1 LSSSSKYQAEK
12 YTWKPFDEQGRRT
25 VATLQDFGVRG
36 FADYQHR
43 YYKDYHSLDANHQVE
58 WATIY
63 DGPEKYVLIN
73 EPRESGKSIT
83 WSTET
88 PVYEF
93 LKDYNSAGLLVT
105 ASDALSK
112 TYTRAIVD
120 TMMMNKQLVED
131 FNTNWWLDMKKGR
144 EGFSAHEIF
153 LKRTLV
159 RREPSFMTAGVGK
172 AIIGFHPDYGIL
184 DDIRQSEE
192 SRSGLSED
200 KMRDWVRRVLLPMQ
214 MKRLYVIGTR
224 KGPHD
229 IYQFFREMGIFK
241 ISSRRALSRI
251 PKYEA
256 QFDKETGKK
265 FIILKEDL
273 TPVQQAELVYWPQ
286 KYTLAD
292 LLMIR
297 EMIGAEA
304 FSGEF
309 QNDPIPATGQTFLK
323 EWLEYYNYNQLIDS
337 DLFREAN
344 LYTCFDPGGAS
355 EAADYNAIVTIALI
369 RGRIYIIDV
378 KYGHWR
384 PKEAIKNIALTYSQW
399 AKPFGK
405 YPLVVG
411 VEAEFL
417 QGVFIDLGR
426 ALGFEYLPWRPL
438 YPGRTTGDKAFRI
451 NSLNTYFSTHQV
463 YVSEYAA
470 GIEELKKEYLL
481 YDPEKLTKRSRD
493 KDRPRWDV
501 LDAFQQC
508 IQVGV
513 AGQPALLGVKY
524 GR

>member
-1 LSSSSKYQAEK
+1 
-12 YTWKPFDEQGRRT
+12 
-25 VATLQDFGVRG
+25 
-36 FADYQHR
+36 
-43 YYKDYHSLDANHQVE
+43 
-58 WATIY
+58 
-63 DGPEKYVLIN
+63 
-73 EPRESGKSIT
+73 
-83 WSTET
+83 
-88 PVYEF
+88 
-93 LKDYNSAGLLVT
+93 
-105 ASDALSK
+105 
-112 TYTRAIVD
+112 
-120 TMMMNKQLVED
+120 
-131 FNTNWWLDMKKGR
+131 
-144 EGFSAHEIF
+144 
-153 LKRTLV
+153 
-159 RREPSFMTAGVGK
+159 
-172 AIIGFHPDYGIL
+172 
-184 DDIRQSEE
+184 
-192 SRSGLSED
+192 
-200 KMRDWVRRVLLPMQ
+200 MQ

-256 QFDKETGKK
+256 QFDQETGKK

-323 EWLEYYNYNQLIDS
+323 KWLEYYDYNQLITS
-337 DLFREAN
+337 DLFREAH

-384 PKEAIKNIALTYSQW
+384 PKEAIKKIAQTYQQW
-399 AKPFGK
+399 KEPFGK

-463 YVSEYAA
+463 YISEYAA
-470 GIEELKKEYLL
+470 GIEEFKIEYLL
-481 YDPEKLTKRSRD
+481 YDPEKLTKRTRD